1 MEANVKVPFT
11 LASGG
16 IKSACEILL
25 TFGSQTHMRKKNLLS
40 FLALPIR
47 EI

>member
-1 MEANVKVPFT
+1 MENNVKGTFT

-25 TFGSQTHMRKKNLLS
+25 TFGSQTHMRKKIS
-40 FLALPIR
+40 YHSLPCR
-47 EI
+47 